1 MTAGNG
7 TGCVTGRVV
16 LQIPTLDPEDITN
29 VARVPLKDI
38 QVGYFGI
45 TDTGDMGDELDSMT
59 TDGDGFFQ
67 FDDIPAGDYQ
77 LCVAP
82 AVQLVDG
89 STVQLAEGIE
99 QCRPFT
105 VFGGNGEQVE
115 DATPSD
121 ACADVGTF
129 PYTFE
134 LVERLA
140 GVLVGSVLNIEQ
152 STDDISTA
160 VQGLS
165 NATSAAPQAINSLA
179 RIEQSAETLST
190 AVTGLADTLSAI
202 EDGKSLIDRTAGSI
216 AGIESALREMATF
229 PFTGPSETDGD
240 GPSGSGSRQSGRSAN
255 GWGGRAGVRTTL
267 ADLGVTGK
275 LTDEEL
281 TRLFPAQAGRGGE
294 VSYQWA
300 GPGVATR
307 TATRTNGARP
317 PGAVQVSGALAR
329 FRQKVRVASNEMQE
343 VLATLEP
350 FEGHDVDPDTLATQ
364 KQIVLQTMQSI
375 LDETERPDG
384 LRQLAVDLHFKSLLH
399 DEIQVTRTTAVNGNI
414 AVLEYLLGVSDNLIS
429 DQDVEVYLTEWLRV
443 EDAAKD
449 AEQAWHVYKATRVTD
464 PKYSFG
470 EHLQELRGY
479 FSALSDAVEDAHA
492 MLRTVRFSPEL
503 QVAQEY
509 PVEIDGELVEVT
521 IDDLLSMVEDLAT
534 NIGPTYI
541 TDWKGRG
548 IVTLAAR
555 AERLEETTRALRE
568 STDAS
573 GKPVS
578 PFSSAR
584 VQGAFEH
591 LEQLLGDTAEL
602 CDEIANL

>member
-1 MTAGNG
+1 MTAGSS

-16 LQIPTLDPEDITN
+16 LQIPTLDPASSTS
-29 VARVPLKDI
+29 VATIPLK
-38 QVGYFGI
+38 GI
-45 TDTGDMGDELDSMT
+45 EVAYYGTTRSGRSSKALGT
-59 TDGDGFFQ
+59 AVTDGDGHFQ
-67 FDDIPAGDYQ
+67 ISGIADGDYQ

-82 AVQLVDG
+82 SVQLEDG
-89 STVQLAEGIE
+89 STVQLAGGTD

-105 VFGGNGEQVE
+105 LPEQNVGQVQGQPPP
-115 DATPSD
+115 DV
-121 ACADVGTF
+121 CADVGAY
-129 PYTFE
+129 PYTIE

-140 GVLVGSVLNIEQ
+140 RVLVSNASE
-152 STDDISTA
+152 ISTA
-160 VQGLS
+160 VTEMAGK
-165 NATSAAPQAINSLA
+165 
-179 RIEQSAETLST
+179 
-190 AVTGLADTLSAI
+190 LSAI
-202 EDGKSLIDRTAGSI
+202 EDGKALIDRTAGSI
-216 AGIESALREMATF
+216 AGIETALREMATF
-229 PFTGPSETDGD
+229 PFTGPSGSDEAS
-240 GPSGSGSRQSGRSAN
+240 PSGGGSRQTGRSPN
-255 GWGGRAGVRTTL
+255 GRGNSAGVRTTL
-267 ADLGVTGK
+267 ADLGLTGK

-281 TRLFPAQAGRGGE
+281 TRLFPAQTGSGGA

-300 GPGVATR
+300 GPAVATR
-307 TATRTNGARP
+307 SAARTNGARP

-329 FRQKVRVASNEMQE
+329 FRQKVRAAHNEMQE

-364 KQIVLQTMQSI
+364 KKIVLQTMQSI

-384 LRQLAVDLHFKSLLH
+384 IRQLAVDLHFRSLLH
-399 DEIQVTRTTAVNGNI
+399 DEVRVKSTKSVNGNV
-414 AVLEYLLGVSDNLIS
+414 AVLEYLLGVTDELIS
-429 DQDVEVYLTEWLRV
+429 DQDVEMYLTQWLRV
-443 EDAAKD
+443 EDSAQA
-449 AEQAWHVYKATRVTD
+449 AEQAWITYKNTRVTG
-464 PKYSFG
+464 PKFSFG
-470 EHLQELRGY
+470 EQLQELRGY
-479 FSALSDAVEDAHA
+479 FSALSDAVEDTHA
-492 MLRTVRFSPEL
+492 MLRTVRFSPDL

-509 PVEIDGELVEVT
+509 PVEVDGELVEVT

-548 IVTLAAR
+548 IATLAAR

-578 PFSSAR
+578 PFASAR

-602 CDEIANL
+602 CEEIAKL